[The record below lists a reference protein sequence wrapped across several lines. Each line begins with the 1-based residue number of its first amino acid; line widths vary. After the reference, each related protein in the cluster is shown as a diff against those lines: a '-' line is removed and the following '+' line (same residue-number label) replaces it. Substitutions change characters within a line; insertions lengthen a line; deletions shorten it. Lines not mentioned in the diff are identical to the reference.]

1 MVYVALPSIPTGTL
15 FTHNYLG
22 IVRRSTDGGEN
33 WRDVLEDV
41 ECCGNIA
48 TRNAGEVYLASPSGL
63 YFSGDNGDNWVLF
76 DESKYLGVAVSP
88 DQNFVVAAT
97 LSELKRF
104 DLTGRLIDSHQTG
117 ADFED
122 LESCAAT
129 GRSAFRRRQG
139 NSTLTTVAT
148 SPQLAGACP
157 EARFVKGKGR
167 AASHLIKRVIC
178 TRGCGTVIEIYRR

>member
-1 MVYVALPSIPTGTL
+1 M
-15 FTHNYLG
+15 
-22 IVRRSTDGGEN
+22 R
-33 WRDVLEDV
+33 
-41 ECCGNIA
+41 GNIA

-104 DLTGRLIDSHQTG
+104 DLTGRLIDSHRTG

-129 GRSAFRRRQG
+129 GRSAFSTQTGQLYINDRRDRPQGWRVPNLFCQRQRREQRPFDKACNLYQGMWNGYRYTADNTIEPSSSTEAPFSCIWLAYEKCVRWRRRYQ
-139 NSTLTTVAT
+139 
-148 SPQLAGACP
+148 
-157 EARFVKGKGR
+157 
-167 AASHLIKRVIC
+167 
-178 TRGCGTVIEIYRR
+178 